1 MIFIVVF
8 IFYIFRGF
16 EPHLTFHFE
25 STNKPANQ
33 SDRNGLVDLISQ
45 KKSRNIKFFRIKP
58 SDTTCIFHGNS
69 KDLILNFK
77 VE

>member
-8 IFYIFRGF
+8 IFHIFRGF

-33 SDRNGLVDLISQ
+33 LDRNGLVDLISQ
-45 KKSRNIKFFRIKP
+45 KKIKKY
-58 SDTTCIFHGNS
+58 
-69 KDLILNFK
+69 
-77 VE
+77 